1 MKTVQIHIEAKQK
14 EFENHPFFNVLRQL
28 KSLKE
33 FDYFVP
39 ELTFWIMTFQDVL
52 RLNETRITDPHLKK
66 IAHQHRVEDA
76 GHELWFLQD
85 RSYLANKVSNDV
97 DIRWLFG
104 AETRSMRDSS
114 YAILAEIFKSDS
126 EWLNIVLLFVVES
139 SGHVF
144 FERIADQV
152 EKTGEAHELKYFS
165 RSHLDAELSHALFD
179 VEDEHTLYAAPLPP
193 KIQRDAIELV
203 DRCYDDFN
211 KMFDGLVVACN
222 HRLEVAQEKVS

>member
-14 EFENHPFFNVLRQL
+14 EFENHPFFDVLRQL

-52 RLNETRITDPHLKK
+52 RLNEARITDPHLKK
-66 IAHQHRVEDA
+66 IAHRHRLEDA
-76 GHELWFLQD
+76 GHELWFLHD
-85 RSYLANKVSNDV
+85 RSYLANKASNDV

-104 AETRSMRDSS
+104 AETRSMRDPA

-144 FERIADQV
+144 FERVAEQV
-152 EKTGEAHELKYFS
+152 EKTGEGQELKYFS

-179 VEDEHTLYAAPLPP
+179 IEDEHTLYAAPLQP

-222 HRLEVAQEKVS
+222 HRLEVAREKVS